1 MRKYIAR
8 RILLFIPT
16 LAGVSI
22 GIFLLLRVI
31 PGDVAQVIL
40 AGPSGEAS
48 YTLQDVE
55 ELREKLGLNDPLYL
69 QYGNWVSDLVRG
81 DLGTSFATRRPIS
94 QELKRQFPVTLQLAF
109 FTMVVVSLIAIPIG
123 VLAAVKQDSAAD
135 YILRGIAILGMA
147 APTFF
152 VGLVVV
158 LVVSRYI
165 GWLPPL
171 GYAHIWDQ
179 PFKSFQQLIFPALV
193 LGFSSHGLLLRM
205 TRTQLL
211 EVLREDYVR
220 TARSKGLSENVVT
233 VRHALRNAL
242 LPVVTVGGLQLGGL
256 FTGAVIVE
264 TIFNLPGIGRG
275 LIQGVFSRDLPLIE
289 AYIMYFTVVALVA
302 NLLVDLTYAW
312 LDPRIRYE

>member
-1 MRKYIAR
+1 MRKYIAG

-69 QYGNWVSDLVRG
+69 QYGNWVSALVRG
-81 DLGTSFATRRPIS
+81 DLGTSFATRRPIA
-94 QELKRQFPVTLQLAF
+94 QELKRHFPVTLQLAF

-264 TIFNLPGIGRG
+264 TIFNQPGICRG